1 MRSHFGPPSLD
12 RTRKLTIDGLVKRPL
27 TLSIDDLKSF
37 LGAAFPHHNGQPI
50 IGATVVIDG
59 EPVGRLASGGEMEVS
74 FHHAMG
80 TLAQLPGSTF
90 YRRIREK
97 FGRLAH

>member
-1 MRSHFGPPSLD
+1 MSCWTASRSASW
-12 RTRKLTIDGLVKRPL
+12 
-27 TLSIDDLKSF
+27 SS
-37 LGAAFPHHNGQPI
+37 GA
-50 IGATVVIDG
+50 
-59 EPVGRLASGGEMEVS
+59 EMEVS
-74 FHHAMG
+74 FHRAMG